1 MKSKDYGRS
10 VHAPAAGAGASST
23 VLGTT
28 AWRHVRLSPAHLCI
42 CLASDD
48 DDDGDGND
56 NVAGA
61 KMVLLVVVMLKT
73 MMIMVM
79 MQQTVSQ
86 WQCSRWTLHRLN

>member
-1 MKSKDYGRS
+1 M
-10 VHAPAAGAGASST
+10 HAPAAGAGASST

-48 DDDGDGND
+48 DDDDGDGDD
-56 NVAGA
+56 NVVGA

-86 WQCSRWTLHRLN
+86 WQCSR